1 MCAET
6 AALRIGLVACELSGD
21 RLGAALIEAV
31 RARYPGVEF
40 EGIAGP
46 RMREAGC
53 RPLARA
59 EQMSVM
65 GLVEVFAHL
74 PRLLRLRRR
83 VFRHFRDHPPDV
95 FVGIDA
101 PDFNLSLER
110 RLKRCGIP
118 TLHWVCPSVWAWRRY
133 RVGKIRRS
141 VDLLMTLFPFEA
153 RFCEQ
158 HRLPAQ
164 FVGHP
169 MADEIGQDTGRA
181 AARRALSLDVQGPLL
196 ALLPGSRA
204 GEVKRLLPVFLE
216 AARLCHQALPALRFV
231 LPAATPDLLAACR
244 VWLQRPAHRELTVTL
259 LQGQARE
266 AMQAADLVLLA
277 SGTATLECM
286 LLKRPMLVAYRM
298 HPLSYPLLKALLRVP
313 YVCLPNHLL
322 GRRQVPEYLQD
333 DASPAALAKAAL
345 ELLREP
351 QLAAQQ
357 TEPFDEIHR
366 QLRGDAAARAAAI
379 VLERGMH

>member
-1 MCAET
+1 M
-6 AALRIGLVACELSGD
+6 RIGLVACELSGD

-31 RARYPGVEF
+31 RARHPDVEF

-59 EQMSVM
+59 EQIGVM
-65 GLVEVFAHL
+65 GLAEVLTHL

-118 TLHWVCPSVWAWRRY
+118 ALHWVSPSVWAWRRY
-133 RVGKIRRS
+133 RVRKIRRS

-169 MADEIGQDTGRA
+169 MADEIGPDPGRA
-181 AARRALSLDVQGPLL
+181 VAREALSLDVQGPLL

-204 GEVKRLLPVFLE
+204 GEVKRLLPLFLQ
-216 AARLCHQALPALRFV
+216 AARLCHQALPGLRFV
-231 LPAATPDLLAACR
+231 LPAATPQLLERCR
-244 VWLQRPAHRELTVTL
+244 AWLQRRAYRGLPVTL

-286 LLKRPMLVAYRM
+286 LLKRPMLVTYRV
-298 HPLSYPLLKALLRVP
+298 HPLSHLLLKRLLAVP
-313 YVCLPNHLL
+313 FVSLPNLLL
-322 GRRQVPEYLQD
+322 GRRQVPEYLQH
-333 DASPAALAKAAL
+333 DAGPAALAKAAL

-351 QLAAQQ
+351 QLAARQ

-366 QLRGDAAARAAAI
+366 QLRCDAAARTAAI
-379 VLERGMH
+379 VLQRGMH